1 MRSSFREDREEE
13 TTVKPERTSIR
24 GKTGPSTTEKRKLKA
39 SFREETE
46 RPDAQGT
53 STPNLL
59 ENVSDLLRSRPTPM
73 KPGKFDGTGSLESFL
88 VQFEVC
94 ARHNKWTGADRV
106 DYLRCSLEKAA
117 TQLLWDFGAQPS
129 VTYEELVERL
139 RQRYGTEG
147 QAETFRAQLYY
158 RRQRPEENLSD
169 LLHEIRRLV
178 VLAYPVPSNE
188 TTQIIAKDA
197 FLEAMRDR
205 ELSLKV
211 REREPKNLDEAYRTA
226 LRLEAYQ
233 RTNDADDR
241 RRQPN
246 RVRGTQETDLS
257 AQLQA
262 QMDRFLNTQRDEQR
276 KWQREMEKRMDEQF
290 RVLRRSPPTT
300 DEPSHEIRPE
310 RDRPGPPENQRREM
324 TCFNCGRAGH
334 IARNCRRDRRYQNR
348 QNRQTATTEPDAS
361 TPPDPVVMNHTTRP
375 RMPNRAT
382 SNAVYIRGEI
392 NGRPQLCLIDTGSEV
407 SLVPSSTVDGL
418 DLRSCNR
425 FLMAANG
432 SDINV
437 LGEVRVPI
445 KISKGFYIQTSFLV
459 SDQITEP
466 MLGMDWLREHRCR
479 LGFGMG
485 SLFVRRRRIS
495 LVKGNGSIWCR
506 RVIVAEEV
514 LVAPKSQRDIPIKT
528 MYGDLTTVAPAWM
541 TEAREIQPGVHLARV
556 VVGDHADAR
565 VRVVNLSED
574 PVRLPKD
581 RPLGE
586 LHPVQVEISERNREN
601 GDAVDHASPSEKLL
615 ADLPEEVPPEIRERL
630 SALLIEYGDVFSVT
644 DRDLGKTSV
653 CTHKIETGDARPV
666 RQPLRRQPLPHR
678 VTIDNQL
685 DSMLAD
691 EIIEPAVSECAVN
704 IVLTRKKDRSLKS
717 CIDYWRLIDRLLL
730 FLLIIVGGLA
740 KCGKV
745 FRSLEIKRPRPFST
759 PPRGNRLIE
768 QFPWILGGEDT

>member
-1 MRSSFREDREEE
+1 
-13 TTVKPERTSIR
+13 
-24 GKTGPSTTEKRKLKA
+24 
-39 SFREETE
+39 
-46 RPDAQGT
+46 
-53 STPNLL
+53 
-59 ENVSDLLRSRPTPM
+59 
-73 KPGKFDGTGSLESFL
+73 
-88 VQFEVC
+88 
-94 ARHNKWTGADRV
+94 
-106 DYLRCSLEKAA
+106 
-117 TQLLWDFGAQPS
+117 
-129 VTYEELVERL
+129 
-139 RQRYGTEG
+139 
-147 QAETFRAQLYY
+147 
-158 RRQRPEENLSD
+158 
-169 LLHEIRRLV
+169 
-178 VLAYPVPSNE
+178 
-188 TTQIIAKDA
+188 
-197 FLEAMRDR
+197 
-205 ELSLKV
+205 
-211 REREPKNLDEAYRTA
+211 
-226 LRLEAYQ
+226 
-233 RTNDADDR
+233 
-241 RRQPN
+241 
-246 RVRGTQETDLS
+246 
-257 AQLQA
+257 
-262 QMDRFLNTQRDEQR
+262 MDRFLNTQRDEQR
-276 KWQREMEKRMDEQF
+276 KWQQEMEKRMDEQF

-310 RDRPGPPENQRREM
+310 RDRPGPPENQRREV

-348 QNRQTATTEPDAS
+348 QTETPEPDAS

-375 RMPNRAT
+375 RMPDRAT
-382 SNAVYIRGEI
+382 NNAVYIRGEI

-556 VVGDHADAR
+556 VVGDHVDAR

-586 LHPVQVEISERNREN
+586 LHPVQVEISERNRGN

-630 SALLIEYGDVFSVT
+630 SALLIECGDVFSVT

-691 EIIEPAVSECAVN
+691 EMIEPAVRIA
-704 IVLTRKKDRSLKS
+704 RKKDRSLKGYM
-717 CIDYWRLIDRLLL
+717 DYWRVIDRLFL
-730 FLLIIVGGLA
+730 FLLIIMGGLV

-745 FRSLEIKRPRPFST
+745 VRLLEVIKSRVFIF
-759 PPRGNRLIE
+759 PPHGNRSVE
-768 QFPWILGGEDT
+768 QFPRPLVGRVNSSHERVFAEVVLLVISTTEADGTHTGPLPLETPDLCDRRRTMVCDSVACCCLVPLVGPDSDAFSPPSKTLRDHGLPCFDCVIA

>member
-1 MRSSFREDREEE
+1 MEMPPDRSRLLSEIDFDDPVEPVRSSFRE
-13 TTVKPERTSIR
+13 
-24 GKTGPSTTEKRKLKA
+24 KTGDSTTEKMNLR
-39 SFREETE
+39 SDVREKTE
-46 RPDAQGT
+46 RSDEPGN

-59 ENVSDLLRSRPTPM
+59 ENVSGLLRNRPTPM

-94 ARHNKWTGADRV
+94 ARHNKWTASDKI

-129 VTYEELVERL
+129 VSYEELTERL

-158 RRQRPEENLSD
+158 RRQRPEESLSD

-188 TTQIIAKDA
+188 TTQIIAKDS

-233 RTNDADDR
+233 RTNDPDDR
-241 RRQPN
+241 RRQPS
-246 RVRGTQETDLS
+246 RVRATQETDLS
-257 AQLQA
+257 ALLQA
-262 QMDRFLNTQRDEQR
+262 QMDRFLATQKDEQR
-276 KWQREMEKRMDEQF
+276 RFQREMEKRIDEQF
-290 RVLRRSPPTT
+290 RELRQENPTP
-300 DEPSHEIRPE
+300 EEMNRNARPE
-310 RDRPGPPENQRREM
+310 RDRAGPPENQRR
-324 TCFNCGRAGH
+324 TTACYNCGRAGH
-334 IARNCRRDRRYQNR
+334 IARNCRQARRYQNR
-348 QNRQTATTEPDAS
+348 QNETATTEPDAS

-375 RMPNRAT
+375 RLPNRAT
-382 SNAVYIRGEI
+382 NNAVYIRGEI
-392 NGRPQLCLIDTGSEV
+392 NGRQQLCLIDTGSEV

-418 DLRSCNR
+418 ELRSCNR

-432 SDINV
+432 SEIRV

-445 KISKGFYIQTSFLV
+445 KIFKDFYIQTSFLV
-459 SDQITEP
+459 SDQISEP

-485 SLFVRRRRIS
+485 SLFVRRKRIS
-495 LVKGNGSIWCR
+495 LVRGNGSIWCR

-514 LVAPKSQRDIPIKT
+514 LVSPKSQRDIPVKT
-528 MYGDLTTVAPAWM
+528 MYGDLTTVAPAWI

-556 VVGDHADAR
+556 VVGDYADTR

-586 LHPVQVEISERNREN
+586 LHPVQVELTEINCEDREAA
-601 GDAVDHASPSEKLL
+601 GQASPSEQLL
-615 ADLPEEVPPEIRERL
+615 SDLPEEVPPEIRERL
-630 SALLIEYGDVFSVT
+630 GALPVEYSDIFSAT

-653 CTHKIETGDARPV
+653 CMHRVETGDERPL
-666 RQPLRRQPLPHR
+666 RQPLRCRARWHKMVVSGL
-678 VTIDNQL
+678 L
-685 DSMLAD
+685 FSLLLAG
-691 EIIEPAVSECAVN
+691 ILGLFFSVVMNCIVKFWKAVCMGPPIFRTLVRCGFRW
-704 IVLTRKKDRSLKS
+704 LM
-717 CIDYWRLIDRLLL
+717 LIDR
-730 FLLIIVGGLA
+730 VNES
-740 KCGKV
+740 KGKPV
-745 FRSLEIKRPRPFST
+745 S
-759 PPRGNRLIE
+759 
-768 QFPWILGGEDT
+768 DTL